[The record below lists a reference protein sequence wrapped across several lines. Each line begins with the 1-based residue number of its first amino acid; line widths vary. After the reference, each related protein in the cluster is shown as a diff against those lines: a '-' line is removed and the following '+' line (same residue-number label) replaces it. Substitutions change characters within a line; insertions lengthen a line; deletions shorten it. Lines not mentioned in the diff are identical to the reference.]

1 MGKWKSV
8 ARVITYPIMH
18 PANTARTTLN
28 IGKNALITGG
38 AGYVGWE
45 MLTTDKSAAR
55 VVSEA
60 VIGEN
65 ATDHITGAVTGASE
79 LLEGSSQRL
88 EEATASLNTASQG
101 LNGISNFLGNLTNGN
116 AGNMFSNFFGNLTSG
131 KMSGLGIAGLVGA
144 AMLIFGRTGWFG
156 KIAGGLLAMLLIG
169 NNSQRQSNGQQQNAG
184 LPYSR
189 ASVYSPENDSSKVFI
204 KAWDSNGRELPAVE
218 LTSQRYQ
225 ELNAQKMTPMQ
236 IYHQMNPGQMDGLQ
250 PDREEQAGMTR

>member
-8 ARVITYPIMH
+8 ARVVTYPILH
-18 PANTARTTLN
+18 PATTARNTLK
-28 IGKNALITGG
+28 IGKSALITGG

-45 MLTTDKSAAR
+45 MLTTDKSAVR

-65 ATDHITGAVTGASE
+65 ATDNISGAVSGASD
-79 LLEGSSQRL
+79 LLESSSQRL
-88 EEATASLNTASQG
+88 EEATASLNSASQG
-101 LNGISNFLGNLTNGN
+101 LNGISSFLGNLTSGNG
-116 AGNMFSNFFGNLTSG
+116 GNMFSNFFGNLTSG
-131 KMSGLGIAGLVGA
+131 KMSGLSIAGLVGA

-169 NNSQRQSNGQQQNAG
+169 NNSQRQNAGQQQGTG

-204 KAWDSNGRELPAVE
+204 KAWDNSGKELPAVE
-218 LTSQRYQ
+218 LSSQRYQ
-225 ELNAQKMTPMQ
+225 ELTAQKMTPMQ
-236 IYHQMNPGQMDGLQ
+236 IYHQMNIGQSPGQQQERD
-250 PDREEQAGMTR
+250 EQVVMTR